1 MKKVFVLILLVVAIV
16 VGVKGFIYYKVTTQL
31 DDAIALVSPFV
42 LITYEDVSSS
52 LEGEVN
58 VEGVKIKAYGN
69 SLELAIDDVGVK
81 FPDLQTLM
89 FIGDD
94 LKKQRLPEQM
104 KLTLDHVRM
113 DLQHLEPYMMLIESQ
128 SPQPFQDYTL
138 LGCGDLETASPLN
151 VLQQLGYSELDS
163 TLKLGY
169 RWDRAS
175 KRFTIDSDFRW
186 HEMTSSAVTI
196 DIDQIAAL
204 SAAALMSQPELKRIS
219 VNIEDEGYNT
229 RLLNHCAAE
238 QNVSKDDFVALHIAL
253 MKTALAKQGISLSE
267 RVFDAYQYYL
277 NAEGGLMLQ
286 MRPGD
291 IQQLA
296 NLDMFK
302 PSDIP
307 DLLGL
312 EIHMGDEVI
321 RDIEFDWDEGKFK
334 QTMATLIEQPKAKAA
349 ATESKSKPM
358 QQEVSGPQFSEVN
371 PSRLASQ
378 MHQTLRITTFDKRK
392 LEGILR
398 KITDERIYIDV
409 PMAGGNA
416 TLPVRI
422 ADISLVKV
430 LLESAP

>member
-1 MKKVFVLILLVVAIV
+1 MKKVFVLILLVAAIV
-16 VGVKGFIYYKVTTQL
+16 GGVKGFIYYKVTTQL
-31 DDAIALVSPFV
+31 DDAIAQVSPFV

-52 LEGEVN
+52 LDGEVN

-69 SLELAIDDVGVK
+69 NLELAIDDVGVK
-81 FPDLQTLM
+81 FPDLQTLL

-104 KLTLDHVRM
+104 KLTVHHMRM
-113 DLQHLEPYMMLIESQ
+113 DLQHLEPYMVLLESQ
-128 SPQPFQDYTL
+128 SQQPFQDYTL

-175 KRFTIDSDFRW
+175 KRFTVDSEVRW
-186 HEMTSSAVTI
+186 HEMTRSAVTV

-219 VNIEDEGYNT
+219 VNIEDEGYNS

-238 QNVSKDDFVALHIAL
+238 QNVSKDDFVALHL
-253 MKTALAKQGISLSE
+253 GMMKTALAEQGISLSE
-267 RVFDAYQYYL
+267 RVFDAYRYYL
-277 NAEGGLMLQ
+277 NAEGALMLQ

-296 NLDMFK
+296 NLDLFK

-321 RDIEFDWDEGKFK
+321 RDLEFDWDERKFK
-334 QTMATLIEQPKAKAA
+334 QTMATLVEKPKAKAA
-349 ATESKSKPM
+349 AIESQSKQM
-358 QQEVSGPQFSEVN
+358 QQEVSGPQFTEVK
-371 PSRLASQ
+371 PSSLANQ
-378 MHQTLRITTFDKRK
+378 MHQTLRISTVDKRK
-392 LEGILR
+392 LEGVLR
-398 KITDERIYIDV
+398 KITEDRIYIDV
-409 PMAGGNA
+409 AMAGGSA
-416 TLPVRI
+416 TLPVKI